1 MVKYAQLNDEYVVI
15 GISQLSGAVIA
26 DNMILI
32 DDLDV
37 GLGSTYNRETGEFSP
52 PEPHPNPEPKATIEE
67 VAEET
72 LLETKYQ
79 TFLLE
84 MTV

>member
-1 MVKYAQLNDEYVVI
+1 MFRYAQINDENVVI
-15 GISQLSGAVIA
+15 GVSHLSGEVEA

-32 DDLDV
+32 ADLEV
-37 GLGSTYNRETGEFSP
+37 ELGSTYNRTRGEFTA
-52 PEPHPNPEPKATIEE
+52 PESILLPKPKATVEE
-67 VAEET
+67 ITEET

-84 MTV
+84 MMI